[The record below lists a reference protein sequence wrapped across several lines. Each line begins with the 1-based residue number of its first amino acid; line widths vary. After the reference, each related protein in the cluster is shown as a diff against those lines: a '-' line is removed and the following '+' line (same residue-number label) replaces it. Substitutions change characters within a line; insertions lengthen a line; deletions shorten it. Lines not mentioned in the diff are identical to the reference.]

1 MSFRLYKE
9 GQGIWARG
17 SLATL
22 MGVTGLYATV
32 SMHAWLGGSE
42 WSDTTLFTIPFFQW
56 VVKLQSVA
64 ALLVL
69 LPFVLGGVY
78 FYNHAR
84 LTDFLIDTEG
94 ELKNKVTWPTRKET
108 TNNSIVVVITCLIFG
123 VWISASDLFFQWCK
137 EVVYGLGS

>member
-1 MSFRLYKE
+1 MD
-9 GQGIWARG
+9 
-17 SLATL
+17 
-22 MGVTGLYATV
+22 
-32 SMHAWLGGSE
+32 AWLGGSV
-42 WSDTTLFTIPFFQW
+42 WSDTTRLTIPFFQW
-56 VVKLQSVA
+56 VVELQSVA
-64 ALLVL
+64 GLLVL